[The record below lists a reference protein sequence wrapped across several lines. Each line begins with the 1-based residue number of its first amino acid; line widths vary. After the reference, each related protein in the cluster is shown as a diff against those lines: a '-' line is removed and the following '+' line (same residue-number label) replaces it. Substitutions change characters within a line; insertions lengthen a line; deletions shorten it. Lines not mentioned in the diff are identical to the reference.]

1 MEKPPPDSPLLKLP
15 KRYFFSALHA
25 QAAHHMLLALA
36 LKLDEDICMTLSM
49 QRLYLKCLLRMTEV
63 MQKIPVQALDMLGGG
78 SRGQYRI
85 NRAASWSGAASAGQ
99 RRPEAPAQP
108 AQPAQGSRAAVSNS
122 RLPQQRPR
130 GLPAALP
137 PSEIPKQPERAVQH
151 RVSDPRAFHAS
162 DLAFQEPSHA
172 GASKASSKRD
182 ARYVYE
188 TL

>member
-1 MEKPPPDSPLLKLP
+1 
-15 KRYFFSALHA
+15 
-25 QAAHHMLLALA
+25 
-36 LKLDEDICMTLSM
+36 
-49 QRLYLKCLLRMTEV
+49 
-63 MQKIPVQALDMLGGG
+63 MLGGG
-78 SRGQYRI
+78 LRGQYRI
-85 NRAASWSGAASAGQ
+85 NRAASWNGAAGSSQ
-99 RRPEAPAQP
+99 RRPEASAQP
-108 AQPAQGSRAAVSNS
+108 AQPAQSSWAVASNSNS

-137 PSEIPKQPERAVQH
+137 TNEVPKLPEQAVQH

-182 ARYVYE
+182 ARYADL